1 MATDDFAPLKTT
13 TVKAPAAA
21 EPSPTGKLMEITGGQ
36 DGTVKPDGTFVGETD
51 AIVDRWFSD
60 TFPGSVVA
68 RDTPTWN
75 FVSAAKDDLKRRLQ
89 RKEG

>member
-1 MATDDFAPLKTT
+1 MPADDWTPPAKP
-13 TVKAPAAA
+13 PIAAA
-21 EPSPTGKLMEITGGQ
+21 TEPNPLGKLMEITGGQ
-36 DGTVKPDGTFVGETD
+36 DGVVKPDGTFVGAID
-51 AIVDRWFSD
+51 LIVDDWFSS

-75 FVSAAKDDLKRRLQ
+75 FVSAAKDDLKRRLLQ